1 MVYHGV
7 SLIELEV
14 GMPSY
19 AFLLSSPS
27 EVMPYWEETIAPM
40 LKQGK
45 TVFVAAHGNSI
56 RAIVKMRLGSG
67 IVVDGKV
74 IKIQTGACVLDLVE
88 WQLMERCTNLIISS
102 YIYIYII
109 WAGKKT
115 GSIRYILGGVL
126 GLAPFDFL
134 KRPATKYDV

>member
-7 SLIELEV
+7 SLIDSEV

-19 AFLLSSPS
+19 AFLLSVPC

-67 IVVDGKV
+67 IVVK
-74 IKIQTGACVLDLVE
+74 
-88 WQLMERCTNLIISS
+88 
-102 YIYIYII
+102 
-109 WAGKKT
+109 
-115 GSIRYILGGVL
+115 
-126 GLAPFDFL
+126 
-134 KRPATKYDV
+134 